1 MEEDEDVAE
10 EDMGAAVDME
20 GAVVEAMVR
29 IYSCHEALE
38 RILLFLLL
46 VWTKDIH
53 LATQR
58 DISLLKVAAVTEV
71 AMEAEGVAADMEV
84 VVMEEAVTVVVVGSE
99 VAVEAAAMV
108 VEEEAIKCA
117 LKWSC

>member
-1 MEEDEDVAE
+1 MEEDEDVVE
-10 EDMGAAVDME
+10 EDMGAVADTE

-38 RILLFLLL
+38 RILLLL

-53 LATQR
+53 LTTQR
-58 DISLLKVAAVTEV
+58 DISLLKVAAVMEV

-84 VVMEEAVTVVVVGSE
+84 VVMEAVMVVVVGSE
-99 VAVEAAAMV
+99 VAVEAAAAMV

>member
-38 RILLFLLL
+38 RILLLL

-53 LATQR
+53 LTTQR

-84 VVMEEAVTVVVVGSE
+84 VVMEAVMVVVVGSE

>member
-1 MEEDEDVAE
+1 MEEDEDVVE
-10 EDMGAAVDME
+10 EDMGAVADTE

-38 RILLFLLL
+38 RILLLL

-53 LATQR
+53 LTTQR
-58 DISLLKVAAVTEV
+58 DISLLKVAAVMEV

-84 VVMEEAVTVVVVGSE
+84 VVMEAVMVVVVGSE

>member
-1 MEEDEDVAE
+1 MEEDEDVVE
-10 EDMGAAVDME
+10 EDMGAVADTE

-84 VVMEEAVTVVVVGSE
+84 VVMEAVMVVVVGSE

>member
-38 RILLFLLL
+38 RILLLLL
-46 VWTKDIH
+46 QVWTKDIH

-58 DISLLKVAAVTEV
+58 DISLLKVAAVMEV

-84 VVMEEAVTVVVVGSE
+84 VVMEAVMVVVVGSE

>member
-1 MEEDEDVAE
+1 MEEDEDVVG
-10 EDMGAAVDME
+10 EDMVAAADME

-84 VVMEEAVTVVVVGSE
+84 VVMEAVMVVVVGSE